1 MSEYIS
7 RTETPSAESL
17 LAATLTDMGAWTR
30 PATCSLVTDP
40 ADPAFP
46 LAVARHDRP
55 ECRVRLAG
63 PAVHGYRRLSMQ
75 ERRALASYFGQA
87 LASMGWEEDHVVTLH
102 HPEVGAFVVYGVYVD
117 KAEIMIF
124 DMLHRPLDE

>member
-1 MSEYIS
+1 MGEPASQI
-7 RTETPSAESL
+7 ETPSSDSL

-46 LAVARHDRP
+46 MAVARHERP

-63 PAVHGYRRLSMQ
+63 PALQGYGRLPMQ
-75 ERRALASYFGQA
+75 EKRTLASYFEQA
-87 LASMGWEEDHVVTLH
+87 LASMSWKEDHVVALH
-102 HPEVGAFVVYGVYVD
+102 HPEVSAFVVYGVYVD
-117 KAEIMIF
+117 EPSIMVF
-124 DMLHRPLDE
+124 DMLHRPVDG